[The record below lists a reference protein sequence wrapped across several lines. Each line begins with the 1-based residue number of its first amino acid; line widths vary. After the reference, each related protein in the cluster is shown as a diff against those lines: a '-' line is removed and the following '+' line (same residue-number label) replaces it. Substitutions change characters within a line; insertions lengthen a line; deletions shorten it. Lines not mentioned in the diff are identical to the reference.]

1 MTQKIPHEC
10 SPSEN
15 NTESTNKMPTVQ
27 NSSESASSNSSF
39 RGVPTG
45 ESPLSVQE
53 TQEITLLQQRL
64 QNLQS
69 QLNSLTRI
77 RDEISDRRYEMMNEI
92 ISINRRMESLQYEIQ
107 LINGRM

>member
-1 MTQKIPHEC
+1 MAQKIPHES
-10 SPSEN
+10 SP
-15 NTESTNKMPTVQ
+15 TNKMPTVLD
-27 NSSESASSNSSF
+27 SSESASGNSSF
-39 RGVPTG
+39 RGVTTG

-53 TQEITLLQQRL
+53 TQETTLLQQRL

-69 QLNSLTRI
+69 QVNSLTRI

-92 ISINRRMESLQYEIQ
+92 ISINRRMESLQYEIR